1 MQTATAAPRALA
13 EWLQEACGSDF
24 RCYAVILASLKCH
37 NTYDLMV
44 KLDADAKQFL
54 DDLGMPRRHR
64 LKLVRAVGELA
75 TSLASACDNSLPAS
89 PGDGPPMAVTLVAAG
104 PVGSAA
110 NADPPPD
117 PPAPRASGQ
126 QGPPPTSPPQQQ
138 LPQQHGP
145 GPPPEHW
152 VTLRPG
158 SRKTT

>member
-13 EWLQEACGSDF
+13 EWLQETCGSDF
-24 RCYAVILASLKCH
+24 RCYAAVLASLKCH

-75 TSLASACDNSLPAS
+75 ASLASACDNTHPAS
-89 PGDGPPMAVTLVAAG
+89 PGDGPPMAATLVAAG
-104 PVGSAA
+104 RVGSAA
-110 NADPPPD
+110 ADPLPD

-145 GPPPEHW
+145 GPPPE
-152 VTLRPG
+152 
-158 SRKTT
+158 